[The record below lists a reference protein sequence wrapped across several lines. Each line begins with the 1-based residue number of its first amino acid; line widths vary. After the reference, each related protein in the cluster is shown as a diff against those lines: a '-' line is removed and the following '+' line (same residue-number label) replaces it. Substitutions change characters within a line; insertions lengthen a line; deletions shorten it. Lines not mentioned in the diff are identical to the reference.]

1 MLGGKAVIVV
11 GGTGM
16 GKTTLNKN
24 YLRQVSKECLW
35 LYDVN
40 NEYSEFLPP
49 NYLLPKFDSFCDKA
63 ACLSNAVIV
72 FEEATIFLSNK
83 GSNRIL
89 IDILVRKRHTSNL
102 IFLVFH
108 SLRSVPKYLLDLCN
122 ILILLKTNDPEH
134 IVKAFDNDN
143 LLQAYNELKKAPMLQ
158 NPDSKKLYSPH
169 KFVKL
174 LD

>member
-16 GKTTLNKN
+16 GKTTLNKY
-24 YLRQVSKECLW
+24 YLRQVNKECIW

-40 NEYSEFLPP
+40 NEYTEFVPP
-49 NYLLPKFDSFCDKA
+49 NYVLPKFDVFCEKA
-63 ACLSNAVIV
+63 SKLSQAVML

-89 IDILVRKRHTSNL
+89 IDILVRKRHTQNV

-108 SLRSVPKYLLDLCN
+108 SLRFVPKYLLDLCN
-122 ILILLKTNDPEH
+122 LMVLLKTNDPEH
-134 IVKAFDNDN
+134 VVKAFEHEA
-143 LLQAYNELKKAPMLQ
+143 LLNAYTELKKSPMLL
-158 NPDSKKLYSPH
+158 NKELGKYYSPH